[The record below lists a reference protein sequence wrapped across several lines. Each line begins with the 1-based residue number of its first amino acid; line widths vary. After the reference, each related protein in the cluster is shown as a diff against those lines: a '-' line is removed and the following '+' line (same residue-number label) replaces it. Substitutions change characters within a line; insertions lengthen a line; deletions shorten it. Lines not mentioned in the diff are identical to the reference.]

1 MMRASLCFNF
11 LKWINSMIKMGGK
24 CDNKEGDIIE
34 NIRSLGF
41 HVIREGATLRRVI
54 LQRVRVY

>member
-1 MMRASLCFNF
+1 
-11 LKWINSMIKMGGK
+11 MIKMGGK

-41 HVIREGATLRRVI
+41 QDIREGMTLKRVI
-54 LQRVRVY
+54 L